1 MIDNRHDEDFLFIV
15 GCPRSGTYLLSMI
28 INHHFSV
35 AVPTETH
42 FIPLFQRF
50 LRLWGDLSK
59 RANRR
64 RLVGDIL
71 EFLEI
76 WAHVEATGRDYE
88 RELAFSLLAAR
99 DRAGQIV
106 DNSGTYRD
114 IVCGLF
120 GAYAALRGKRLCGDK
135 SAFAAPVPL
144 ETLDKCVHRAKVIHI
159 VRDGRDVSRSWRNLW
174 CGLDTVAGTARLWAR
189 HVAAKRQWGQAHRD
203 RYLEVRY
210 EDLLD
215 DPKGTIGR
223 IGEFLHLP
231 VENAETSFAQSEF
244 AQALG
249 SGRTHPMVSKP
260 LDPGNKY
267 KYRDEMSPADQQ
279 LFVSIAGDVL
289 ADCGYDLPA
298 EHRRGGA
305 GLALRR
311 SAQQIREWLRWR
323 RMQYGIKHVMPL
335 IIFLLGR
342 VGVRPSRFIKTPMP
356 PARRPACPHET

>member
-1 MIDNRHDEDFLFIV
+1 MADNRHDEDFLFIV
-15 GCPRSGTYLLSMI
+15 GCPQSGTYLLSMI

-42 FIPLFQRF
+42 FIPLFKRF

-59 RANRR
+59 RDNRR

-99 DRAGQIV
+99 SRADRIAE
-106 DNSGTYRD
+106 DSRTYQD

-120 GAYAALRGKRLCGDK
+120 GAYARLRGKRLCGDK

-144 ETLDKCVHRAKVIHI
+144 ELLARCVHRARVIHV
-159 VRDGRDVSRSWRNLW
+159 VRDGRDVSRSWRKLW
-174 CGLDTVAGTARLWAR
+174 CGLETVAGTARMWAR
-189 HVAAKRQWGQAHRD
+189 HVAAKRQWGRAHPD

-215 DPKGTIGR
+215 DPQGTIAR

-231 VENAETSFAQSEF
+231 VENAGTSFAESEF
-244 AQALG
+244 AQTLG

-260 LDPGNKY
+260 LDPANKY
-267 KYRDEMSPADQQ
+267 KYRDEMSAADQQ
-279 LFVSIAGDVL
+279 LFVSIAGEVL
-289 ADCGYDLPA
+289 ADCGYDATA
-298 EHRRGGA
+298 ERYRSRA
-305 GLALRR
+305 ALALRCGW
-311 SAQQIREWLRWR
+311 QQVSEWLRWR
-323 RMQYGIKHVMPL
+323 RVQYGLKRLMPL
-335 IIFLLGR
+335 IIFLLGL
-342 VGVRPSRFIKTPMP
+342 VGIRPSRFMKTPS
-356 PARRPACPHET
+356 PAAG